1 MTNSK
6 FHLQLQMTL
15 MTLTEL
21 QMHTDNPDK
30 YDTYERNIKLVKEQI
45 MNEEKKLQFSD
56 HKRLSPSSIN
66 VALGSASGTP
76 HASLRSSAGDWTLE
90 AAFRP

>member
-1 MTNSK
+1 MTSK

-30 YDTYERNIKLVKEQI
+30 YETYEMNIKRVKEQI
-45 MNEEKKLQFSD
+45 MNEEKRCSD
-56 HKRLSPSSIN
+56 HSRWPSFKDAFGPASRLPS
-66 VALGSASGTP
+66 VVLDGV
-76 HASLRSSAGDWTLE
+76 HR
-90 AAFRP
+90 R